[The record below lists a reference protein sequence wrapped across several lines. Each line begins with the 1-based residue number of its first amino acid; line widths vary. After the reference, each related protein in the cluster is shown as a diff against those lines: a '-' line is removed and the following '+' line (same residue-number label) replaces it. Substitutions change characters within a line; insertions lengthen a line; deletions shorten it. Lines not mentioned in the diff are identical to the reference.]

1 MSNFKKKIAER
12 REDRTRLDSFKK
24 EMIQLKSTGDVCREV
39 LRFLSQEM
47 NSTRA
52 GIYLWSESAG
62 SFTLWPAQEGAEA
75 SFPLIDP
82 FLIHIAANPDIYLRD
97 DFQSEAD
104 SRQTI
109 DQERLRAIRS
119 EALRFFALTNA
130 RMILPLV
137 INESLVGVV
146 FLDPPGSF
154 EIGRS
159 EISLIEEVRSLAVM
173 ALSNSILYARLEGIL
188 GHMEE
193 KVKERTQE
201 LENTQTQLVQS
212 EKMASL
218 GIMVAGIA
226 HEINTPSGVIQ
237 AAAENIERNLSFLL
251 RNLDRLRDQ
260 PEPIRAPADQILQSM
275 DTLLAAAADQGPV
288 RDLFRKKKELTQKME
303 LQGIASAREL
313 ASLLTENGLEANE
326 TMLANLK
333 TVFATRTAES
343 DFFFEFL
350 TQASNAAR
358 NLKNLRNAIRSIV
371 RIVKALKS
379 YSHLDAGGF
388 VDCDVHDCLENTLVI
403 MGSVLKHRVEIERDF
418 KELPRIQCNPDEL
431 SQVWTNLIQNA
442 SQALK
447 DSPSPHIKVETAA
460 TDLWGRPAVRV
471 SVKDNGPGIAP
482 DVLARIWD
490 PFFTTKDQG
499 EGTGLGLSIVRNIVQ
514 KHQGKIDVE
523 TEAGK
528 GAAFHVILPV
538 APVQTGL
545 GEATIYK
552 FAHKEK

>member
-1 MSNFKKKIAER
+1 MSNFKKKISER

-47 NSTRA
+47 KSTRA

-62 SFTLWPAQEGAEA
+62 SFTLWPAQEGAEP

-97 DFQSEAD
+97 DFQSASNTRPPAD
-104 SRQTI
+104 L
-109 DQERLRAIRS
+109 ERLGAIRS
-119 EALRFFALTNA
+119 EALRFFTLTNA

-154 EIGRS
+154 EIGRA
-159 EISLIEEVRSLAVM
+159 EIALIEEVRSLAVM

-237 AAAENIERNLSFLL
+237 AAAENIEKNLSFLL

-260 PEPIRAPADQILQSM
+260 PASIRAPADQILQSM

-326 TMLANLK
+326 TMLTNLK

-379 YSHLDAGGF
+379 YSHLDTGGF
-388 VDCDVHDCLENTLVI
+388 VDCDVHDALENTLVI

-447 DSPSPHIKVETAA
+447 DSPSPHIKVETVEA
-460 TDLWGRPAVRV
+460 DLWGRPAIRV
-471 SVKDNGPGIAP
+471 SVKDNGPGITP

-523 TEAGK
+523 TDSGK
-528 GAAFHVILPV
+528 GATFHVILPV
-538 APVQTGL
+538 TPVQTGM
-545 GEATIYK
+545 GETTIYK

>member
-1 MSNFKKKIAER
+1 MKKKVPER
-12 REDRTRLDSFKK
+12 RGDRTRLDSFKK

-39 LRFLSQEM
+39 LRFLSEAM

-52 GIYLWSESAG
+52 GIYLWNETIG
-62 SFTLWPAQEGAEA
+62 SFALWPPQEGAEA

-82 FLIHIAANPDIYLRD
+82 FLIHIASHPEVYLRD
-97 DFQSEAD
+97 DFQQEAN
-104 SRQTI
+104 Q
-109 DQERLRAIRS
+109 AIRG

-154 EIGRS
+154 DIGQS
-159 EISLIEEVRSLAVM
+159 ELSLIEEVRSLAVM

-188 GHMEE
+188 GHLEE

-201 LENTQTQLVQS
+201 LESTQTQLVQS

-237 AAAENIERNLSFLL
+237 AGTENIEKNLSFLL
-251 RNLDRLRDQ
+251 KNLDRLRNQ
-260 PEPIRAPADQILQSM
+260 PEPIRAPADQILQALE
-275 DTLLAAAADQGPV
+275 TLLAANDSAPV
-288 RDLFRKKKELTQKME
+288 RDLFRKKKELTQKLE
-303 LQGIASAREL
+303 GEGIASAREL
-313 ASLLTENGLEANE
+313 ASLFTENGLEANQA
-326 TMLANLK
+326 MLDNLK
-333 TVFATRTAES
+333 LVFASRTPES

-388 VDCDVHDCLENTLVI
+388 VESDVHDSLENTLVL
-403 MGSVLKHRVEIERDF
+403 MGSVLKHQVQIDRDF
-418 KELPRIQCNPDEL
+418 QELPRIQCNPDEL
-431 SQVWTNLIQNA
+431 AQVWTNLIQNA
-442 SQALK
+442 SQAMK
-447 DSPSPHIKVETAA
+447 DMASPHIIVRTRMD
-460 TDLWGRPAVRV
+460 DLWGRPAVRV
-471 SVKDNGPGIAP
+471 SLSDNGPGIAP
-482 DVLARIWD
+482 DVLRRIWD

-499 EGTGLGLSIVRNIVQ
+499 EGTGLGLSIVRNIIQ

-523 TEAGK
+523 TEPGQ
-528 GAAFHVILPV
+528 GATFHVILPLT
-538 APVQTGL
+538 PGQPELTP
-545 GEATIYK
+545 ATIYK
-552 FAHKEK
+552 FAHRDKE